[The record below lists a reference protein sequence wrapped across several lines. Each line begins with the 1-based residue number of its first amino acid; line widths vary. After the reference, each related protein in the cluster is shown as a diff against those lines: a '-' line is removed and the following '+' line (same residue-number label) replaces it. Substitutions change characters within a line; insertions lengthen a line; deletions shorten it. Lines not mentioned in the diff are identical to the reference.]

1 MSVGGDSRFGVRF
14 AHMDLLAASGRSV
27 PPALTLPRKGG
38 GDSFSALPVE
48 DGADSFFVL
57 SVEDG
62 ADTFFPLPLEGGGRG
77 GGGAALRRRFA
88 ETTS

>member
-1 MSVGGDSRFGVRF
+1 MSVGSDSRFGVRF

-27 PPALTLPRKGG
+27 PPTLTLPRKGG
-38 GDSFSALPVE
+38 GDSFFALP
-48 DGADSFFVL
+48 
-57 SVEDG
+57 VEDG

-88 ETTS
+88 EATS